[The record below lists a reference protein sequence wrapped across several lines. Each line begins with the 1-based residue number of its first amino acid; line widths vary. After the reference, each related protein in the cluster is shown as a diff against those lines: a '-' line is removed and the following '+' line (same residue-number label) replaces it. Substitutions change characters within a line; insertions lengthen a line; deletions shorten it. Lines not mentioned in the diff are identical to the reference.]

1 MSFSRLRFLALSAS
15 LTLAAGSAHADTF
28 STGPYYSGN
37 QNNFTSGEISFVL
50 NGVSETG
57 AGGNFAGSTGVI
69 GGAPVSFLQVF
80 CVDLADN
87 IYLNTTYTATYTT
100 NGTVKGSAVNNA
112 GKIAWLVDNR
122 APLDTTTAQ
131 NEGLQAAIWSVEYST
146 FSLASGN
153 DPAVIASFNAD
164 LAALGSNTAPV
175 SSVDWITPT
184 NGNGS
189 FAQAQVGLP
198 AANAPEPNSLMLLG
212 TGLAGVAGT
221 LRRRR
226 RV

>member
-1 MSFSRLRFLALSAS
+1 MSFSRLRFLALSAA
-15 LTLAAGSAHADTF
+15 LTLAAASAHADTF
-28 STGPYYSGN
+28 STGPFYSGN

-57 AGGNFAGSTGVI
+57 AAGNFTGSTGVV
-69 GGAPVSFLQVF
+69 GGTPVSFLQVF
-80 CVDLADN
+80 CVDLLDN
-87 IYLNTTYTATYTT
+87 IYLNTTYTASYTA
-100 NGTVKGSAVNNA
+100 NGTVKGAAVNNA
-112 GKIAWLVDNR
+112 GKIAWLLDNR

-131 NEGLQAAIWSVEYST
+131 NVEYST

-153 DPAVIASFNAD
+153 DPAVIAAFNAD

-189 FAQAQVGLP
+189 LAQAQVGLP

-226 RV
+226 RA